1 MLRTLLRMKE
11 PFYIARQEQAPLLRE
26 RDLFLE
32 HLLRQGSSLAAARS
46 VSWQLVNV
54 IRLLRLTAL
63 RDVWIDEIERAAHR
77 WARQQRANPLA
88 HSYKTSATYFVYVAK
103 KWLSFAGVLRQPA
116 IPRMRFANEFDD
128 FAKWVM
134 EERGLSAFSVQS
146 HRRKISL
153 FLKWFSE
160 RHRSFAAL
168 RLRDVDD
175 FLIFKGTS
183 GWSRKSACGYASSLR
198 AFFYYAEQRGWCKPG
213 IAEGIIS
220 PRLYTHEGLPEGPQW
235 KQVLQL
241 VKGVKGNST
250 VALRAKNLL
259 KFG

>member
-26 RDLFLE
+26 REAFLE
-32 HLLRQGSSLAAARS
+32 QLLRQGTSLAAGRS
-46 VSWQLVNV
+46 VSWQLLNV

-63 RDVWIDEIERAAHR
+63 RDVWIDEIKNAAQR

-88 HSYKTSATYFVYVAK
+88 HSYKTSAVYFIYVAK
-103 KWLSFAGVLRQPA
+103 KWLRFAGVLKQPE

-128 FAKWVM
+128 FAKWLT
-134 EERGLSAFSVQS
+134 EERGLSSSTVQS
-146 HRRKISL
+146 HQHKISL

-175 FLIFKGTS
+175 FLIFKGAN
-183 GWSRKSACGYASSLR
+183 GWSRKSACGYANSLPGTVR
-198 AFFYYAEQRGWCKPG
+198 ATSRKSAVAKRRYMDVLSAVRCPRMSPIVFNGMPFFKRWSAYA
-213 IAEGIIS
+213 
-220 PRLYTHEGLPEGPQW
+220 
-235 KQVLQL
+235 
-241 VKGVKGNST
+241 
-250 VALRAKNLL
+250 
-259 KFG
+259 

>member
-26 RDLFLE
+26 RELFLE
-32 HLLRQGSSLAAARS
+32 HLLRQGTSLAAARS

-175 FLIFKGTS
+175 FLIFKGRVVGVASQHVVTPARYVPS
-183 GWSRKSACGYASSLR
+183 SITPSNAGGASRVSRKVSFRPGCIRMKGYPKDRNGSKYCS
-198 AFFYYAEQRGWCKPG
+198 W
-213 IAEGIIS
+213 S
-220 PRLYTHEGLPEGPQW
+220 
-235 KQVLQL
+235 
-241 VKGVKGNST
+241 KG
-250 VALRAKNLL
+250 
-259 KFG
+259 